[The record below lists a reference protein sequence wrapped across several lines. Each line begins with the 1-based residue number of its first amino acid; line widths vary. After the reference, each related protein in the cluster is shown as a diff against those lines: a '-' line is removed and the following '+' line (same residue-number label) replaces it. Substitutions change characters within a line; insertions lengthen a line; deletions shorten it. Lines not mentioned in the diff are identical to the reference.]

1 MAIGARD
8 DKRSEKLT
16 DPYTSFAQHSFRD
29 IKVFELKRVI
39 TLIKSLIV
47 RIDKR
52 GIGTFN
58 CAYVHTFVL
67 RCPVFVD
74 RLHY

>member
-1 MAIGARD
+1 MAIAAIE

-16 DPYTSFAQHSFRD
+16 DPHTPFAQHSFRD
-29 IKVFELKRVI
+29 IKGFELKRVI
-39 TLIKSLIV
+39 ALIKSLIV

-52 GIGTFN
+52 GIGAFN
-58 CAYVHTFVL
+58 CANVHTFVL

-74 RLHY
+74 RLHC